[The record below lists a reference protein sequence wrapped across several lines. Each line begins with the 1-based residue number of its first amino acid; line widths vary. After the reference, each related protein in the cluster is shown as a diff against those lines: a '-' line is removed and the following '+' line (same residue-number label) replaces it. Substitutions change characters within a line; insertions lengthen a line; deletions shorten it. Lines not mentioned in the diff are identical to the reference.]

1 MAFWC
6 YSRWKGI
13 GEASLKLLVRIQLA
27 PVGVNN
33 NKVKGEKMAEVKEVT
48 PKQLAQIKDYIE
60 SIKYGSVN
68 IVIQDGKI
76 IQIDKSEK
84 IRL

>member
-1 MAFWC
+1 MAT
-6 YSRWKGI
+6 
-13 GEASLKLLVRIQLA
+13 L
-27 PVGVNN
+27 
-33 NKVKGEKMAEVKEVT
+33 KEVSEN
-48 PKQLAQIKDYIE
+48 QLAQIKDYIE

-68 IVIQDGKI
+68 IIIQERKI

>member
-1 MAFWC
+1 MAT
-6 YSRWKGI
+6 
-13 GEASLKLLVRIQLA
+13 
-27 PVGVNN
+27 
-33 NKVKGEKMAEVKEVT
+33 VKEVT
-48 PKQLAQIKDYIE
+48 EIQLAQIKHYIE

-68 IVIQDGKI
+68 IIIQDGKI

>member
-1 MAFWC
+1 
-6 YSRWKGI
+6 
-13 GEASLKLLVRIQLA
+13 
-27 PVGVNN
+27 
-33 NKVKGEKMAEVKEVT
+33 MAEVLREVT
-48 PKQLAQIKDYIE
+48 ENQLAQIKDYIE

-68 IVIQDGKI
+68 IIIQDGKI